1 MLKRLLM
8 VVDLTAAN
16 VNGAA
21 IISDTKAV
29 IATNQKR
36 VFVFG
41 GAMNKNLEDLAHK
54 TNKAFVCEVSGNT
67 PY

>member
-16 VNGAA
+16 VNGDK

-41 GAMNKNLEDLAHK
+41 GAEKQNLENLARQ
-54 TNKAFVCEVSGNT
+54 T
-67 PY
+67 